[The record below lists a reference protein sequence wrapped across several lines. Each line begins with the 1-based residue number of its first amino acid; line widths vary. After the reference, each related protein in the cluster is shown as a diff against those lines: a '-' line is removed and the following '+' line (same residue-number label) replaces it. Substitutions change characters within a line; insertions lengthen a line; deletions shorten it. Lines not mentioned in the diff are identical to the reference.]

1 MVARR
6 LAALMALALCAS
18 CEIGSTTI
26 PRADPTLVIHAVL
39 NPSQR
44 TQFVLV
50 EESLTG
56 KQAVINEGP
65 YDPSNPIQSGN
76 GVPVSGAVVT
86 LMGANGQVMTAT
98 ELRSED
104 GGPTGIY
111 AIPLDAYNQP
121 GAPARIATGTRYTLR
136 VEALGQVATASTLVP
151 VAASPVATPLVPF
164 NRDRQAVNLPIKDVQ
179 LARAYWIY
187 VSAPVAPFSVFT
199 LDQQVAI
206 SGDARNLFTDDLIR
220 LFFPGF
226 VQTLVVAA
234 VDSNLYD
241 YYRSGSDPFSGAGL
255 ISSIDGGLGL
265 FGSMVVVERRNL
277 DVGQDPTGDPL
288 EDTFTL
294 RAGGDGGPHTLRLY
308 LEAEGPT
315 EDSAD
320 RISGSW
326 IAGPAFAPVRGA
338 VLGSRRGERI
348 ALEILEGQSTARV
361 DEVYTLEMRGDTL
374 QRVGRSTVYVRVG
387 K

>member
-1 MVARR
+1 MVARQ
-6 LAALMALALCAS
+6 LVAIAGLVLCAS

-39 NPSQR
+39 NPSGR

-56 KQAVINEGP
+56 KQDVITDGP
-65 YDPSNPIQSGN
+65 YDPANPIRSGN
-76 GVPVSGAVVT
+76 GVPVSGAIVT
-86 LMGANGQVMTAT
+86 LTGEDGQVMTGS
-98 ELRSED
+98 EIRSD
-104 GGPTGIY
+104 GVSTGIY

-121 GAPARIATGTRYTLR
+121 GAPARIVPGARYTLR
-136 VEALGQVATASTLVP
+136 VQALGMLATASTLVP
-151 VAASPVATPLVPF
+151 KAVSPVATPLLEF
-164 NRDRQAVNLPIKDVQ
+164 NRDRQAINLPIKDVQ
-179 LARAYWIY
+179 LARAYWVY
-187 VSAPVAPFSVFT
+187 LTAPVSPFSVFT
-199 LDQQVAI
+199 LDQEVAI
-206 SGDARNLFTDDLIR
+206 SGDARNLFTEDLIR
-220 LFFPGF
+220 VFFPGF

-277 DVGQDPTGDPL
+277 DVGQDPTGDTL

-308 LEAEGPT
+308 LEAAGPT

-338 VLGSRRGERI
+338 VFGSRRGERI
-348 ALEILEGQSTARV
+348 ALEILEGQSTTRV

-374 QRVGRSTVYVRVG
+374 QRVGRSTIYVRVG